1 MGKETTMRK
10 TMIASVAAG
19 LLAGAAG
26 SAAFA
31 DEPYR
36 PAPVNAGPYSWT
48 GLYIGASAGYAFGN
62 TETMGAAAGDS
73 DVTVRGAQG
82 IVTVGYDFRLSPGWL
97 FGLFADYA
105 FGEVDGSILGGTLDK
120 ISSTIDNQWAIGA
133 RLGYLRAST
142 LWYATAG
149 YTEADW
155 HVQLGPKGHDE
166 TLSGY
171 FVGLGVEQ
179 AFSQALSLKL
189 EYRFSSYD
197 TVPGALSF
205 DNEVS
210 SIRVGVNWK
219 LGR

>member
-62 TETMGAAAGDS
+62 SAMTGAAAGDI
-73 DVTVRGAQG
+73 DITLRGAQG
-82 IVTVGYDFRLSPGWL
+82 IVTVGYDFQSGPNWI

-105 FGEVDGSILGGTLDK
+105 FGEVDGSVLGGALAK
-120 ISSTIDNQWAIGA
+120 ISSTIDNQWAIGG
-133 RLGYLRAST
+133 RLGYLHA
-142 LWYATAG
+142 
-149 YTEADW
+149 
-155 HVQLGPKGHDE
+155 
-166 TLSGY
+166 
-171 FVGLGVEQ
+171 
-179 AFSQALSLKL
+179 
-189 EYRFSSYD
+189 
-197 TVPGALSF
+197 
-205 DNEVS
+205 
-210 SIRVGVNWK
+210 
-219 LGR
+219 